1 MKSISSRNTDSR
13 SLIVIK
19 EVAYVDSSVIIL
31 AFILGGICGMILLAV
46 IAIAAAHGC
55 MNDEPPKSKEEWKEV
70 D

>member
-1 MKSISSRNTDSR
+1 MLTVV
-13 SLIVIK
+13 L
-19 EVAYVDSSVIIL
+19 IIL
-31 AFILGGICGMILLAV
+31 AFILGGICGMILLLAV

>member
-1 MKSISSRNTDSR
+1 MLTVV
-13 SLIVIK
+13 L
-19 EVAYVDSSVIIL
+19 IIL
-31 AFILGGICGMILLAV
+31 AFILGSICGIILLAV